1 MTFAS
6 RMIGVLNAI
15 KTSLET
21 SYPDASIHIG
31 SQTDEAPKSL
41 DIAILPGR
49 TGSDGRSGLW
59 TFPVIFRIT
68 TSQGSSESD
77 SLTTS
82 EGILESL
89 QDFFASNNAEP
100 LTDSTYWG
108 VMNGLFPVK
117 ISETGYFNKFVIES
131 KVYLYESEYGSL
143 GSITLAYDTYSI
155 TLSVGLSVTY
165 NHQKPDIK
173 FHTTSY
179 PRPTGVDRRGWF
191 VDFNISAILIGS
203 SAYTDANN
211 LVDLLEEQ
219 LGNMASNYWTISFSG
234 YLATIFGS
242 SRSVAPAPGN
252 CVKVRLVDGDQFVV
266 RVTGLSLREVRT

>member
-1 MTFAS
+1 
-6 RMIGVLNAI
+6 MIGVLNAI